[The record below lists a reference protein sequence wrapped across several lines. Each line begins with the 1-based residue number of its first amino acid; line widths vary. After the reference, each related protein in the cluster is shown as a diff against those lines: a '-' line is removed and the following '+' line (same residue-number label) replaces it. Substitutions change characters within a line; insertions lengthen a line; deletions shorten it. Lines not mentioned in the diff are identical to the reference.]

1 MKKGRPEIPGPN
13 GKMRR
18 PKLRD
23 DLRELRNQFFHY
35 GHMQSGDG
43 ALMVAMTSLADERT
57 GYVIRERTMRANYA
71 DAVAV
76 KLAHPFD
83 AEFAKDMHARIVQ
96 LIGPVSTFI
105 QQVEA
110 AWFYRHAEKIKVRRP
125 GHPVESLDH
134 VLGIG

>member
-1 MKKGRPEIPGPN
+1 
-13 GKMRR
+13 MRR

-23 DLRELRNQFFHY
+23 DLKELRNQFFHY
-35 GHMQSGDG
+35 GHIQSGDD
-43 ALMVAMTSLADERT
+43 ALTVAMTSLASERT

-83 AEFAKDMHARIVQ
+83 AEFAEDMHARIVQ

-105 QQVEA
+105 HRVEA
-110 AWFYRHAEKIKVRRP
+110 AWLYRHAKKIKVRRP
-125 GHPVESLDH
+125 GHPVETLDH
-134 VLGIG
+134 GLGID